1 VGLHS
6 KKSGY
11 NLILIGCG
19 QGLINTFLSL
29 SNQFGGGYNPPHTAI
44 QDKTQ
49 VPGMIRLNLSP
60 LTESATLLRRAG
72 VVLGS
77 VGLTALFSLLVLLRA
92 LFGWLNRS
100 IVDQYCREWSASLLR
115 LVRANLTVRGQVPDF
130 GDGRRY
136 IIMCTHASHYDI
148 PVTFVSLPG
157 SIRMLA
163 KKELFSIPLL
173 GQAMRAAEFPSVDRS
188 NRQRAVRDL
197 EKARAMMESGIV
209 LWAAPE
215 GTRSP
220 DGKLLPFKKGCFH
233 LALDTEAVIVPV
245 AVRGI
250 HRVLPARTWQI
261 NLGQPVDVRVG
272 EPLDT
277 AGKTKADLDE
287 VMTEVRSRLKELLG
301 DGEAG

>member
-1 VGLHS
+1 
-6 KKSGY
+6 
-11 NLILIGCG
+11 
-19 QGLINTFLSL
+19 
-29 SNQFGGGYNPPHTAI
+29 
-44 QDKTQ
+44 
-49 VPGMIRLNLSP
+49 MIRLKLNP

-77 VGLTALFSLLVLLRA
+77 VGLTALYSLLILLRA
-92 LFGWLNRS
+92 LFGKLDRR
-100 IVDQYCREWSASLLR
+100 IVDQYCREWSAALLR
-115 LVRANLTVRGQVPDF
+115 LVRANLTVRGEVPDF

-148 PVTFVSLPG
+148 PVSFVSLPG

-163 KKELFSIPLL
+163 KKELFGIPLL

-188 NRQRAVRDL
+188 NRNRAVRDL
-197 EKARAMMESGIV
+197 EHARDMMESGIV

-245 AVRGI
+245 AIRGI
-250 HRVLPARTWQI
+250 HQVLPARTWQI

-272 EPLDT
+272 KPLDV
-277 AGKTKADLDE
+277 AGMSKQDLPE
-287 VMTEVRSRLKELLG
+287 IMIEVRGRLEDLLG
-301 DGEAG
+301 DGEAE

>member
-1 VGLHS
+1 
-6 KKSGY
+6 
-11 NLILIGCG
+11 
-19 QGLINTFLSL
+19 
-29 SNQFGGGYNPPHTAI
+29 
-44 QDKTQ
+44 
-49 VPGMIRLNLSP
+49 MIRLKMNP

-92 LFGWLNRS
+92 LFGRLNRP

-115 LVRANLTVRGQVPDF
+115 LVRASLTVRGQVPDF

-209 LWAAPE
+209 LWVAPE

-272 EPLDT
+272 EPLET

-287 VMTEVRSRLKELLG
+287 VMTEVRARLTELLG

>member
-1 VGLHS
+1 
-6 KKSGY
+6 
-11 NLILIGCG
+11 
-19 QGLINTFLSL
+19 
-29 SNQFGGGYNPPHTAI
+29 
-44 QDKTQ
+44 
-49 VPGMIRLNLSP
+49 MIRLKMNP

-92 LFGWLNRS
+92 LFGRLNRP
-100 IVDQYCREWSASLLR
+100 IVDKYCREWSAALLR
-115 LVRANLTVRGQVPDF
+115 LVRVSLTVRGAVPDF

-148 PVTFVSLPG
+148 PVTFVSMPG
-157 SIRMLA
+157 SVRMLA
-163 KKELFSIPLL
+163 KKELFGIPLL
-173 GQAMRAAEFPSVDRS
+173 GQAMKAAEFPAIDRA
-188 NRQRAVRDL
+188 NRQRAVQDL
-197 EKARAMMESGIV
+197 ARARAMMESGIV

-233 LALDTEAVIVPV
+233 LALDTQAVIVPV

-272 EPLDT
+272 TPIET
-277 AGKTKADLDE
+277 AGKTKDDLAN
-287 VMTEVRSRLKELLG
+287 VMAQVRLRLEDLLG
-301 DGEAG
+301 DGEAA

>member
-1 VGLHS
+1 
-6 KKSGY
+6 
-11 NLILIGCG
+11 
-19 QGLINTFLSL
+19 
-29 SNQFGGGYNPPHTAI
+29 
-44 QDKTQ
+44 
-49 VPGMIRLNLSP
+49 
-60 LTESATLLRRAG
+60 
-72 VVLGS
+72 
-77 VGLTALFSLLVLLRA
+77 
-92 LFGWLNRS
+92 
-100 IVDQYCREWSASLLR
+100 
-115 LVRANLTVRGQVPDF
+115 
-130 GDGRRY
+130 
-136 IIMCTHASHYDI
+136 
-148 PVTFVSLPG
+148 PG

-173 GQAMRAAEFPSVDRS
+173 GQAMRAAEFPSVDRF

-287 VMTEVRSRLKELLG
+287 VMTEVRARLTELLG